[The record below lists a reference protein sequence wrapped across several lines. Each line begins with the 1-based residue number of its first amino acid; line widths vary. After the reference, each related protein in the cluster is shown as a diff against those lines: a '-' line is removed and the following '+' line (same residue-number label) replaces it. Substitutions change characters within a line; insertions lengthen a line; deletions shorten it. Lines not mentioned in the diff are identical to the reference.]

1 MTKAEIR
8 KDFIAQRLKMTDLE
22 HSRRSHEI
30 NRQLLYLIPRD
41 VRYVHTFL
49 PSLPKGEPNLWP
61 LIRIALHRGVKLCV
75 PIVGKGKEMTT
86 AAFDDRTELL
96 ERSFGVC
103 EPKEPELINEE
114 EIDVVLVPLLAFDS
128 KGFRV
133 GYGGGYYDRFLKRI
147 PNATKIGV
155 SLFSAV
161 EKIDDVNENDIPL
174 DMCVTPEGQ
183 HQWKR
188 KN

>member
-8 KDFIAQRLKMTDLE
+8 KDVIARRLKLSDFE
-22 HSRRSHEI
+22 HSNLSHDI

-75 PIVGKGKEMTT
+75 PVVQPGNEMQS
-86 AAFDDRTELL
+86 AEFDDNTSLIEQ
-96 ERSFGVC
+96 SFGVL
-103 EPKEPELINEE
+103 EPKDPDLIDESQ
-114 EIDVVLVPLLAFDS
+114 IDVVLVPLLAFDS
-128 KGFRV
+128 KGYRV
-133 GYGGGYYDRFLKRI
+133 GYGGGYYDRFLKRV
-147 PNATKIGV
+147 PNALKIGV
-155 SLFSAV
+155 SLFSAI
-161 EKIDDVNENDIPL
+161 EKISDVHEDDIPM
-174 DMCVTPEGQ
+174 DICVTPEGQ

-188 KN
+188 KK